1 MQKTEAVR
9 SLTWFQRLR
18 RNYRPWGLLAFLLVL
33 CPPFVPQTYVVQA
46 TDTLLFI
53 LLAVSINLLI
63 GYGGM
68 ISLGHAA
75 YFAIGGDTAGPL
87 VSHAGTP
94 MLVGLLAA
102 PLVAALAAAFI
113 GLFCIRVTH
122 VYFIMMTLAFGQL
135 VY

>member
-1 MQKTEAVR
+1 MQETDVVR

-18 RNYRPWGLLAFLLVL
+18 RNYRPWGLLAFLLLL
-33 CPPFVPQTYVVQA
+33 CPPFLPQTYVVQM

-75 YFAIGGDTAGPL
+75 YFAIGGYTAGLL
-87 VSHAGTP
+87 VSHAGMP
-94 MLVGLLAA
+94 MFVGLLA
-102 PLVAALAAAFI
+102 
-113 GLFCIRVTH
+113 
-122 VYFIMMTLAFGQL
+122 
-135 VY
+135 